1 MRALPFL
8 LGVMGLL
15 VTVAAHAAEI
25 DCRYVTLSLP
35 DDRSVVERPSTGQRR
50 AVDSHIRQGGQNR
63 IVPSAACV
71 VASMKSAEHTELVPR

>member
-35 DDRSVVERPSTGQRR
+35 DDRSVVERPSTDSDGLRTAIFGKEDRIALFR
-50 AVDSHIRQGGQNR
+50 A
-63 IVPSAACV
+63 
-71 VASMKSAEHTELVPR
+71 PRVWWRA